1 MTRLACSLLILT
13 MYVFVQCT
21 AFSQERVSYA
31 KRIAL
36 GVPVHVVTVNL
47 NSPHVRISPALARHG
62 IGSAEG
68 FGSMLSRLQ
77 PAAAI
82 TGTFFCVKS
91 LLPVGDIVIDTNRI
105 VKGSVG
111 TGLCFGPDNRVDVI
125 NLGDPRSVE
134 WLGYTSV
141 ICSGPRLLTNGVVT
155 LSPKTEGFYDRALFR
170 KARRSAIG
178 VTPANKLLMVTVN
191 RPIYL
196 SKLAQIMKHLGA
208 VDAVNLDGGTST
220 ALYFKGRVPSHPGRN
235 LTNLIVVYESP
246 EKFEKVRASLSPTPV
261 VATRGSR
268 S

>member
-1 MTRLACSLLILT
+1 MTRLVCSLLILT
-13 MYVFVQCT
+13 MHVFVLGT

-31 KRIAL
+31 KRVVL
-36 GVPVHVVTVNL
+36 GVPVHIVTVNL

-62 IGSAEG
+62 VGSSEG

-77 PAAAI
+77 PTAAI
-82 TGTFFCVKS
+82 TGTFFCMKS
-91 LLPVGDIVIDTNRI
+91 LLPVGDIVIDSNRI
-105 VKGSVG
+105 VKGTVG

-134 WLGYTSV
+134 WSGYTSV
-141 ICSGPRLLTNGVVT
+141 ICSGPRLVTNGVIT
-155 LSPKTEGFYDRALFR
+155 LYPRSEGFYDRALFR

-178 VTPANKLLMVTVN
+178 VTQANKLLMVTVN

-196 SKLAQIMKHLGA
+196 SKLAQIMQRLGA
-208 VDAVNLDGGTST
+208 VDAINLDGGTST
-220 ALYFKGRVPSHPGRN
+220 ALYFKGRVPSHPGRS

-246 EKFEKVRASLSPTPV
+246 EKFAKVKAALAPTPV
-261 VATRGSR
+261 VASRGSR